1 MGGLTSSNNSGLSW
15 KFEELLLMKEL
26 NLWEIIF
33 FYLGKDVELY
43 TLSFGTEPNLISI
56 YDNVKSSNSET
67 YSYSQEIRC

>member
-1 MGGLTSSNNSGLSW
+1 MRDH
-15 KFEELLLMKEL
+15 
-26 NLWEIIF
+26 F